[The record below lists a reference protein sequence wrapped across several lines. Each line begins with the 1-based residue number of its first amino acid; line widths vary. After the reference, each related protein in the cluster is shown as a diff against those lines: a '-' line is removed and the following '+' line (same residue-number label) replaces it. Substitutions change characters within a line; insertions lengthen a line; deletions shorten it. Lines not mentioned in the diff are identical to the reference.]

1 MQGWVFPFFLSSVLR
16 FRSGKVPDLS
26 SPHPAKLRAEL
37 PARNPGKTGRFLVLS
52 SMMARLARI
61 AVVHVRHHVTQRGNA
76 LQFLLASDTE
86 CLVYLQFSP
95 HCDAALDREH
105 AQPATAAAD
114 AEAQEELFAT
124 LDAEAEEEKE

>member
-86 CLVYLQFSP
+86 CLVYLELLR
-95 HCDAALDREH
+95 HYAALDREH